1 MPAVPA
7 HFPIFLDLA
16 GKRCLLVGG
25 SGVESKRK
33 EAALN
38 RAGALVIR
46 AADFRPAD
54 LDRCTLV
61 MVADAA
67 LALAE
72 TVSRAARARGI
83 PVNVADRPELCS
95 FIMPAVVDRAP
106 VTVAI
111 STGGT
116 SPVLARRLR
125 EMLDAIVP
133 RRIGGLAAIAAE
145 YRRSVK
151 RRIASPAERKAFW
164 ERVLAG
170 PVTQRALKGDGDGA
184 RRALEDA
191 LDREAAAIEKR
202 AVA

>member
-1 MPAVPA
+1 MRDGIA
-7 HFPIFLDLA
+7 HFPVFLDLA
-16 GKRCLLVGG
+16 GKRCLLIGG
-25 SGVESKRK
+25 TGAESKRK
-33 EAALN
+33 ETALK
-38 RAGALVIR
+38 RAGARVVR
-46 AADFRPAD
+46 AAAFDPAA
-54 LDRCTLV
+54 LDGCTLV
-61 MVADAA
+61 MVADAE

-133 RRIGGLAAIAAE
+133 RRIGALAAIAAE
-145 YRRSVK
+145 YRSLVK
-151 RRIASPAERKAFW
+151 RRIVSPAGRKAFW
-164 ERVLAG
+164 DMVIDGKVA
-170 PVTQRALKGDGDGA
+170 QRALQGDGDGA

-191 LDREAAAIEKR
+191 LDRETAAIEKR
-202 AVA
+202 DVA